1 MRELVICLCVLFTSP
16 FSAQTLHE
24 QERLKAIDQFESA
37 AKAALQAADDVSK
50 ATKRQ
55 CLTVV
60 ADEALCSCLA
70 EKLPLKVNFIQY
82 VSIIT
87 LTKEELQYEKLSP
100 DDKKIV
106 DLTRGTRDRCVAG
119 KQSR

>member
-1 MRELVICLCVLFTSP
+1 MRGIFVVLMLLCSP
-16 FSAQTLHE
+16 ALCQTLQE

-37 AKAALQAADDVSK
+37 AKAALGAADDLVK

-55 CLTVV
+55 CLTAVNN
-60 ADEALCSCLA
+60 EALCSCLSS
-70 EKLPLKVNFIQY
+70 KLPMTVNFVQY

-87 LTKEELQYEKLSP
+87 MTKEELQYDKLSP

-106 DLTRGTRDRCVAG
+106 DLTRGTRDQCIANKR
-119 KQSR
+119 